1 MKVETV
7 SIDQIKPYENNP
19 RNNDD
24 AVDAVAN
31 SIKPIPL
38 CARAIKSSSRE
49 EEKVL
54 DVFGGSGSTL
64 IACEQLNR
72 TAYIME
78 LEPKW
83 VDVIIDRWEKFTGE
97 SAKLIQE

>member
-1 MKVETV
+1 M
-7 SIDQIKPYENNP
+7 
-19 RNNDD
+19 
-24 AVDAVAN
+24 
-31 SIKPIPL
+31 
-38 CARAIKSSSRE
+38 
-49 EEKVL
+49 
-54 DVFGGSGSTL
+54 FGGSGSTL